1 MEVFI
6 VILIIAALLGL
17 VGAIIGNE
25 QDKAEIDKI
34 EAEYEVFVNKNGKPD
49 IRISLLG
56 LENSR
61 NWIEND
67 IYVYE
72 SSEKIFIKGEEY
84 SFEDILSVSL
94 MDEESFTTKSKNTI
108 SRAVVGGTIAGPAG
122 AVIGGTTGRKETETN
137 HNYNVCIT
145 VRNLQK
151 PTIILE
157 FHNNIILAQKILG
170 LINNIIYI
178 NKK

>member
-1 MEVFI
+1 
-6 VILIIAALLGL
+6 
-17 VGAIIGNE
+17 
-25 QDKAEIDKI
+25 
-34 EAEYEVFVNKNGKPD
+34 
-49 IRISLLG
+49 
-56 LENSR
+56 
-61 NWIEND
+61 
-67 IYVYE
+67 
-72 SSEKIFIKGEEY
+72 
-84 SFEDILSVSL
+84 

-108 SRAVVGGTIAGPAG
+108 SRAVVGGAIAGPAG

-170 LINNIIYI
+170 LINNILDI

>member
-56 LENSR
+56 LDNSR

-108 SRAVVGGTIAGPAG
+108 SRGLVGGAIAGPAG

-137 HNYNVCIT
+137 HNYKVCIT
-145 VRNLQK
+145 VRNLQN

-157 FHNNIILAQKILG
+157 FHNNIRLAQKILG

>member
-17 VGAIIGNE
+17 VGAIIENE

-56 LENSR
+56 LDNSR

-84 SFEDILSVSL
+84 SYEDILSVSL

-108 SRAVVGGTIAGPAG
+108 SRAVVGGAIAGPAG

-157 FHNNIILAQKILG
+157 FHNNIILAQKILD
-170 LINNIIYI
+170 LINNILDI